1 MGVCLNEY
9 ELLYIVSPRV
19 PADDVPNA
27 IESVNALVTG
37 LGGEVLST
45 DSWGRRRLAYPIRQ
59 YFEGSYVFAT
69 VRMPPAGAAA
79 LEPALN
85 LSEEVIRHL
94 LTLGII
100 PPRQPRERRFEDRD
114 RGFDR
119 GDRGDRGFDG
129 GDRDRGPE
137 PDFAREVA
145 AAAAPEAAPSQAAPE
160 AATESAPEPEPVLA
174 SVGASASSDAATE
187 EATVAGAAPAAPAA
201 AE

>member
-19 PADDVPNA
+19 SADDVPNA
-27 IESVNALVTG
+27 IERVNALVTS

-45 DSWGRRRLAYPIRQ
+45 DNWGRRRLAYPIRQ

-69 VRMPPAGAAA
+69 LRMPPATAAA

-94 LTLGII
+94 ITLGII

-114 RGFDR
+114 RGFER
-119 GDRGDRGFDG
+119 GGRGVDG
-129 GDRDRGPE
+129 GDRDRGAE
-137 PDFAREVA
+137 PDFARARE
-145 AAAAPEAAPSQAAPE
+145 PEAVAE
-160 AATESAPEPEPVLA
+160 AMPEPVLA
-174 SVGASASSDAATE
+174 SVGAPS
-187 EATVAGAAPAAPAA
+187 EATDTAETKNATATDAEAAPPATAA